1 MAHNH
6 RRKHKSRWIH
16 RQTEPGASP
25 GTLAPD
31 PDAQHPVLQALSYGP
46 EECEAVA
53 VTDLS
58 VLKALRGKRPV
69 LWVHCQ
75 GVGDPAVLQ
84 RLGEL
89 FGLHKLALEDVVN
102 THQRPKAEHYGDT
115 LFLVARVPRVTAES
129 ADTEQISLFLGT
141 DFVLSFEERPPEV
154 FSPVRERIVYN
165 RGRIRHEGP
174 DYLTYA
180 LLDSAV
186 DSFFP
191 VLEVVGERL
200 EELEELVIG
209 YPGPSAV
216 TRITQVKHEL
226 LVLRR
231 AVWPQREALGSLYR
245 DPSELIRPETR
256 VYLRDCYDHTIQII
270 DLLETYREIGSGMM
284 DIYLS
289 SVSNRMNEVM
299 KVLTII
305 ATIFMPL
312 SFLASLYG
320 MNFQTD
326 KSPLNM
332 PELTWRYGYPFA
344 LGLMAS
350 AVLGMLAFFWRKG
363 WLTDVARRRGGESRS
378 P

>member
-1 MAHNH
+1 
-6 RRKHKSRWIH
+6 
-16 RQTEPGASP
+16 
-25 GTLAPD
+25 
-31 PDAQHPVLQALSYGP
+31 
-46 EECEAVA
+46 
-53 VTDLS
+53 
-58 VLKALRGKRPV
+58 
-69 LWVHCQ
+69 
-75 GVGDPAVLQ
+75 
-84 RLGEL
+84 
-89 FGLHKLALEDVVN
+89 
-102 THQRPKAEHYGDT
+102 
-115 LFLVARVPRVTAES
+115 
-129 ADTEQISLFLGT
+129 
-141 DFVLSFEERPPEV
+141 
-154 FSPVRERIVYN
+154 
-165 RGRIRHEGP
+165 
-174 DYLTYA
+174 
-180 LLDSAV
+180 V

-344 LGLMAS
+344 LGLMA
-350 AVLGMLAFFWRKG
+350 AAALAMLAFFWRKG
-363 WLTDVARRRGGESRS
+363 WLTDVARRRGGEGHS